1 MTDLQLVA
9 CDTLAPSDL
18 HAAMR
23 AAFADYLIG
32 PFEAPLDQW
41 PGFLGRQA
49 IDLATSRAAVRDGAV
64 LAFAFVARRGQGRRW
79 RLATMGAVPEA
90 RGSGAAPALLD
101 DFIARAAAAGQ
112 VAVELECFARN
123 ECALRLYK
131 SRRFKVRHDLVGW
144 TLAESSP
151 AVLAPAGGAPV
162 REVDRAIAFAW
173 LDGAERR
180 LGDLPLQ
187 ITTAVLA
194 VNPRPLRFFQ
204 RGAALLVWSDTG
216 EGPIQVHSLVDGG
229 LAQTDA
235 QALVAAMRV
244 TRPEAAVVVPAIQ
257 REDLSGNALS
267 RLGFERQVLQQVLM
281 VRAFE
286 R

>member
-1 MTDLQLVA
+1 MTDFQFVA
-9 CDTLAPSDL
+9 GDAVAPAEL

-41 PGFLGRQA
+41 PGFIARQA
-49 IDLATSRAAVRDGAV
+49 IDLVASRVAVRDGAV
-64 LAFAFVARRGQGRRW
+64 LAFAFVAPRAQGRRW

-101 DFIARAAAAGQ
+101 EFVARAAAAGQ

-123 ECALRLYK
+123 ERALRLYK

-144 TLAESSP
+144 TLAEGSP

-162 REVDRAIAFAW
+162 REVDRERAFSW
-173 LDGAERR
+173 LDAAERR

-187 ITTAVLA
+187 LTRAVLA

-204 RGAALLVWSDTG
+204 RGAAQLVWSDTG

-235 QALVAAMRV
+235 QALVAAMRA
-244 TRPEAAVVVPAIQ
+244 TRPEAAVNVPQIQ
-257 REDLSGNALS
+257 REDLSGNALA
-267 RLGFERQVLQQVLM
+267 RLGFERQALQQVLM
-281 VRAFE
+281 VRSFE
-286 R
+286 G